1 VFVRGEEGIGEGP
14 GGLECRGVGFRS
26 VRTASVQAS
35 PKPTSS
41 MQEAKPEKKIGNRII
56 KREIR

>member
-1 VFVRGEEGIGEGP
+1 MACGCKNKAAKVQ
-14 GGLECRGVGFRS
+14 
-26 VRTASVQAS
+26 TASVQAS

-41 MQEAKPEKKIGNRII
+41 IQEAKPEKKIGNRII